1 MRGAKQILGTTL
13 AAAAVSVLANC
24 ANDRGPYP
32 NLPPIGVHAEFTSRN
47 LCGLGVSPEIALGSV
62 PQNVAMYRLL
72 ITEVSTLRSPRW
84 QADFPAT
91 GSSIPEAALE
101 GFDLPCP
108 GERQILTYRL
118 EVMALAA
125 NGQPLGY
132 GWGFS
137 NATSLPEQIQYEQRR
152 AKNRGPQPPV
162 SAPTG
167 RPSFF
172 IH

>member
-1 MRGAKQILGTTL
+1 MRGAKQILGATL
-13 AAAAVSVLANC
+13 VAVAVSVLVNC

-32 NLPPIGVHAEFTSRN
+32 NLPPIGIRAEFTSRN
-47 LCGLGVSPEIALGSV
+47 LCGLGTSPEIVLGNV
-62 PQNVAMYRLL
+62 PQNAATYRLL
-72 ITEVSTLRSPRW
+72 ITEVSTLRGPRW

-132 GWGFS
+132 GWVFS
-137 NATSLPEQIQYEQRR
+137 NATSLPEQIQHEQRR
-152 AKNRGPQPPV
+152 AKRGPPSPA
-162 SAPTG
+162 SIPTG
-167 RPSFF
+167 RPAFF
-172 IH
+172 IQ